1 MFYEYS
7 ELWHL
12 FINFDK
18 TEIMIFGIRQDQRF
32 TFNLGGHKIDICT
45 DLNILVLFLA
55 EIGTST
61 KQRNI
66 MLSKL
71 RRKCMYFLNEFI
83 ILIFQLIRSCI
94 CLTMLFY
101 LFHYMIV
108 KYGAL
113 KIAKSLKIYILM
125 ISLDRSLTSV
135 KVPLYTVYV
144 TCRIWTTPNTS

>member
-45 DLNILVLFLA
+45 DLNTCILVLFLA

-71 RRKCMYFLNEFI
+71 RRQCMYFLNEFI
-83 ILIFQLIRSCI
+83 ILIFQLICSCI
-94 CLTMLFY
+94 CLTMLF
-101 LFHYMIV
+101 FP
-108 KYGAL
+108 
-113 KIAKSLKIYILM
+113 
-125 ISLDRSLTSV
+125 ISLYDCEIWGFENSQ
-135 KVPLYTVYV
+135 KNKKLYNDFL
-144 TCRIWTTPNTS
+144 RQIINIS